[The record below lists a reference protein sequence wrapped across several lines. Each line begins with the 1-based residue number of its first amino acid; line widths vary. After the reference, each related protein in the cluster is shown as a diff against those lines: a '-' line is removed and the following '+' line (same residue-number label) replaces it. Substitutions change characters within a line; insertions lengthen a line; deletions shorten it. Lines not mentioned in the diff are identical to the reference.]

1 MKPNDLLLHVYGE
14 RKDGQWTLM
23 CLDFTLAVQA
33 DSLAEAEQLLKEQME
48 MYVREATIG
57 QDAEYADLLLKRKAP
72 LKYWI
77 KYYLFRTKKAITHRC
92 SSHIA
97 KSSPIPMVP
106 AT

>member
-1 MKPNDLLLHVYGE
+1 MKPSELLLHVYGE

-33 DSLAEAEQLLKEQME
+33 DSLAEAEQLLKEQIE

-57 QDAEYADLLLKRKAP
+57 QDTEHAGVLLKRKAP
-72 LKYWI
+72 FKYWL
-77 KYYLFRTKKAITHRC
+77 KYYLFRTRETITHRRN
-92 SSHIA
+92 SHIA

-106 AT
+106 AA